1 LCHNGKKEQTT
12 VKITNT
18 EIWTVVVPTIPGRV
32 HSAIYGPAGWDEVPK
47 HIIRVHTDEGIYGI
61 GETGRGC
68 PLENVQKMAAQ
79 IEGLDPRR
87 MMPQQLPAIASLDRK
102 PANRYDPN
110 RWWERAEAGPNW
122 SGYEALEMAIFDLLG
137 KIYNQPAHWFLGGAV
152 RDRVPAD
159 YWIGHQ
165 TPEDG
170 AANTKLAVAR
180 GFKGMKMKCTG
191 DEPMVARCRAIWD
204 VAGPD
209 FELTIDPNER
219 FWRPTEALELARELV
234 KYGKVK
240 VFEDP
245 FPKWNQ
251 DWYRLLREHGVV
263 AVAQHLGSPTD
274 IINAIKAE
282 AVDYLNL
289 GGGMMQFVRNAAIAH
304 AAGIPCWHGSGN
316 DCGIMEVS
324 YLHAAAAARNCVL
337 GSDFVGSW
345 TRVDDLLIEGIQFED
360 GYAIVPDKPG
370 LGCELD
376 IAALEEYCVR

>member
-1 LCHNGKKEQTT
+1 M
-12 VKITNT
+12 KITST

-32 HSAIYGPAGWDEVPK
+32 HSKIYGPAGWDEVPK
-47 HIIRVHTDEGIYGI
+47 HIIRINTDEGYQGI
-61 GETGRGC
+61 GETGRGA
-68 PLENVQKMAAQ
+68 PLENVQEYAAKIQ
-79 IEGLDPRR
+79 GLDPRK
-87 MMPQQLPAIASLDRK
+87 MILQNLPAIGTLD
-102 PANRYDPN
+102 PSPQEFNVN
-110 RWWERAEAGPNW
+110 RWWEHAAAGPTKP
-122 SGYEALEMAIFDLLG
+122 GYEAFEMGIIDLLG

-165 TPEDG
+165 TPED
-170 AANTKLAVAR
+170 AAENTKLAVAR

-191 DEPMVARCRAIWD
+191 DEPLVKRCRAIWE
-204 VAGPD
+204 VAGPE

-219 FWRPTEALELARELV
+219 FWRLTEALDLARELV

-245 FPKWNQ
+245 MLKWNL
-251 DWYRLLREHGVV
+251 DWYRMLRNHGVV
-263 AVAQHLGSPTD
+263 PVALHLGDPYD

-289 GGGMMQFVRNAAIAH
+289 GGGMIQFVRNAAIAH
-304 AAGIPCWHGSGN
+304 AADIPCWHGSGN
-316 DCGIMEVS
+316 DLGIMEFS
-324 YLHAAAAARNCVL
+324 YLHAAAAARNCIL

-345 TRVDDLLIEGIQFED
+345 TREDDLCVEGIQFE
-360 GYAIVPDKPG
+360 GSYAIVPDKPG

-376 IAALEEYCVR
+376 MKALEKYRVR